1 MSGENVGWDDLANAR
16 LIAAAPEMLAALEAL
31 VISHRALCDSPSWD
45 EQDEAEQAQA
55 RAIIAY
61 VKGLV

>member
-16 LIAAAPEMLAALEAL
+16 LIAAAPEMLAALEAGYQPPRTVRL
-31 VISHRALCDSPSWD
+31 PILD

-61 VKGLV
+61 VKGE